1 MRRRSLVVTG
11 CGVAALLAASLSWG
25 QIFKC
30 PVGGAQVYQQSPCD
44 GLGASG
50 GQLIVSANG
59 QKVVAAPRDEAP
71 AQQPRVLGKTRLRSP
86 TPVTAKVAVK

>member
-11 CGVAALLAASLSWG
+11 YGVAALLAASSSWG

-30 PVGGAQVYQQSPCD
+30 PVGGVQVYQQSPCD

-50 GQLIVSANG
+50 GRLVIMTNG
-59 QKVVAAPRDEAP
+59 RRAP
-71 AQQPRVLGKTRLRSP
+71 AFDAGAEEAKPARVLGKTRLRTP
-86 TPVTAKVAVK
+86 TPVDGRKSP